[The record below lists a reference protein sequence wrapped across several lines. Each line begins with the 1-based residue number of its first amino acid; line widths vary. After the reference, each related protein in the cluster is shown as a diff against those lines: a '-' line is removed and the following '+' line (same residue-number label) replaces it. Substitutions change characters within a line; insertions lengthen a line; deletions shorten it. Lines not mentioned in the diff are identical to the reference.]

1 MVLRTTLESPMDSN
15 EIKPVDPK
23 GSQLQVFTGKM
34 TWKLK
39 PQDFRHLMRR
49 ANSLVKTVML
59 GKIESRR
66 RRGQPRMRW
75 LDGIINRMD
84 MS

>member
-23 GSQLQVFTGKM
+23 GNQLQVFTGKM